1 MARPPCRPAHPQYG
15 IRSDN
20 VAGSGRRAAGLA
32 RLELRWPVAPD
43 QLPTPGR
50 PRRPGLPNLRDATGA
65 VEALVEQVNATCGPV
80 LAELEAPQR

>member
-1 MARPPCRPAHPQYG
+1 
-15 IRSDN
+15 
-20 VAGSGRRAAGLA
+20 VAT
-32 RLELRWPVAPD
+32 D

-50 PRRPGLPNLRDATGA
+50 PRRPGLPDLRDATGA